1 MPPQVPQGAQDYLEA
16 IFEMQEEGGRI
27 LQARIAKRLGV
38 SAAAVSEQVRRL
50 AKAGL
55 VSVADREV
63 RLTGLGGEV
72 ATPLVRRHRLA
83 ERLLVDILDIPWHRA
98 HEEAHAWEHV
108 ILGEVEERILSKTGA
123 TTCPH
128 GNPIPGLDPP
138 YDRSKL
144 VTVSELALGE
154 RGKLS
159 LLTEDVEL
167 VTDVLAYFEEKKL
180 MPGAVITV
188 TAIGPDGTLTLDVDG
203 TVASL
208 GSDLGDNLWVL
219 PSRGAL
225 PPDSPP
231 KLRELDRPAR

>member
-1 MPPQVPQGAQDYLEA
+1 MKEKPIPVQVPQGAQEYLEA
-16 IFEMQEEGGRI
+16 IFEMEEEGGRI
-27 LQARIAKRLGV
+27 AQARIAKRLGV
-38 SAAAVSEQVRRL
+38 SAPAVSEQVRRL

-55 VSVADREV
+55 VSVADREIALSAEG
-63 RLTGLGGEV
+63 REV

-108 ILGEVEERILSKTGA
+108 ISPEVEERILTKTGA

-128 GNPIPGLDPP
+128 GNPIPGLQPP

-144 VTVSELALGE
+144 VTLAQLRAGE
-154 RGKLS
+154 RGRLC

-180 MPGAVITV
+180 MPGAMIEV
-188 TAIGPDGTLTLDVDG
+188 TGIGPDGTLTLHVDG
-203 TVASL
+203 IGASL
-208 GSDLGDNLWVL
+208 GSNLADNLWIL
-219 PSRGAL
+219 PESA
-225 PPDSPP
+225 
-231 KLRELDRPAR
+231 LDRNEGSP